1 MGGGGTGG
9 SSGSSGSSQL
19 KPKWLNDAS
28 QLKHIFSDRKGHVID
43 SPSNRRLFE
52 GVVLDRSNLVGRK
65 LRGGSELF
73 VKSIDDGK
81 QAWVEVRNGLIQ
93 DGGINDIPRSF
104 WPGLE

>member
-9 SSGSSGSSQL
+9 NTGSSGSSQL
-19 KPKWLNDAS
+19 KPKWPNDAS

-43 SPSNRRLFE
+43 SPSSRRLLE
-52 GVVLDRSNLVGRK
+52 DVVSDRSNLVGRK

-73 VKSIDDGK
+73 AKLLDDGR
-81 QAWVEVRNGLIQ
+81 QVWVEVRNGLIQ
-93 DGGINDIPRSF
+93 DGGVNDIPRSF